1 MQTAYVLTGTLW
13 KEQIELDEEL
23 PQNGYRVRVTVEVL
37 GPIEDRPQESLAKV
51 MSEIHEQQRQ
61 RGHVP
66 PTPEDVDARIREVKG
81 QQG

>member
-37 GPIEDRPQESLAKV
+37 GPIEDEPQEPITEVLK
-51 MSEIHEQQRQ
+51 EIHEQQRQ

-66 PTPEDVDARIREVKG
+66 PTKEEVDAYLREIRG
-81 QQG
+81 S